1 VAEKPPTTLRP
12 EPARLPARAETIAA
26 IATAPGRGGVGIVR
40 VSGQRLLAL
49 AEALSGKQPLARVAT
64 LADFL
69 AADGM
74 VIDRG
79 LLLYF
84 PAPHSFTGED
94 VLEAHGHGG
103 PVVMQMLL
111 ARCLDLGARLAE
123 PGEFTRR
130 AYLNGKL
137 DLAQAEAVIDLIDA
151 ATSSAARSAMRSL
164 HGEFSNEIHAL
175 LAQLTELR
183 ALVEASLDFPDED
196 IDFLQAADA
205 FGRIE
210 RLQQRLTAV
219 FERAQQ
225 GRLLRSGMHVVLAG
239 QPNVG
244 KSSLLNRLA
253 GDELA
258 IVTPHPG
265 TTRDIVRGTLQLEGV
280 PLHVIDTA
288 GLRDSADEVEKIG
301 IARTWREIEGADVV
315 VLLVDARSGVGDAE
329 RAILAQIPAHL
340 ARVTVYNKIDLAGRR
355 AERHDEVHGVAIS
368 LSAKYGDGIDLLRR
382 ELLRVA
388 GWQPT
393 EDVFIARERH
403 LRALSE
409 TREHIAAARAQ
420 LPQLELFAEELRL
433 AQATLSAITGEFS
446 ADDLLGEIFGRFCLG
461 K

>member
-1 VAEKPPTTLRP
+1 MAEKPPTTPRP
-12 EPARLPARAETIAA
+12 ERAGLAAADTIAA

-40 VSGQRLLAL
+40 VSGRRLLAL
-49 AEALSGKQPLARVAT
+49 AEALSGKQPPPRVAT
-64 LADFL
+64 LAEFL
-69 AADGM
+69 AADGS
-74 VIDRG
+74 VIDSG
-79 LLLYF
+79 LLLHF

-94 VLEAHGHGG
+94 VLELQGHGG

-137 DLAQAEAVIDLIDA
+137 DLAQAEAVVDLIDA

-175 LAQLTELR
+175 LEQLTELR

-210 RLQQRLTAV
+210 RLQQRLDKV
-219 FERAQQ
+219 FARARQ
-225 GRLLRSGMHVVLAG
+225 GSLLRGGLHVVLAG

-258 IVTPHPG
+258 IVTPMPG
-265 TTRDIVRGTLQLEGV
+265 TTRDIVRGTLQVEGV
-280 PLHVIDTA
+280 PLRVIDTA
-288 GLRDSADEVEKIG
+288 GLRDSDDEVEKIG
-301 IARTWREIEGADVV
+301 IARTWREIERADVV
-315 VLLVDARSGVGDAE
+315 VLLVDARSGVADAE
-329 RAILAQIPAHL
+329 LAILAQLPTHL
-340 ARVTVYNKIDLAGRR
+340 ARVTVYNKVDLAGRP
-355 AERHDEVHGVAIS
+355 AERHEEARGIAIS
-368 LSAKYGDGIDLLRR
+368 LSAKYGEGIDLLRQ
-382 ELLRVA
+382 ELLRIA

-433 AQATLSAITGEFS
+433 AQAALSSITGEFS